1 MYQSLEN
8 SICRVFPFQRNV
20 CVTRCVTQLLVDS
33 RSQCLLLNVTL
44 SEQHSLPDRLVIG
57 DTNYSLFFKGLLF
70 GSLHRKTGK
79 SFDTPL
85 SQWASFLHE
94 KQDVTQVLNSC
105 WTCPIA
111 WSYIEAN
118 IHDYN
123 WTEMFCER
131 MLLLSAVLG
140 LLFVLQCPS
149 TSGKRVKYLHSH
161 TEYINFT

>member
-1 MYQSLEN
+1 MN
-8 SICRVFPFQRNV
+8 KF
-20 CVTRCVTQLLVDS
+20 T
-33 RSQCLLLNVTL
+33 TL
-44 SEQHSLPDRLVIG
+44 IIN
-57 DTNYSLFFKGLLF
+57 T
-70 GSLHRKTGK
+70 KTGRGVSK
-79 SFDTPL
+79 SRRCHLRRISVLNKCLRHGRRHAIVSRFQIRNAVRTWWYELLSSLQRFVIQKPPLWNREIIRTPL
-85 SQWASFLHE
+85 SQWASFLLE

-105 WTCPIA
+105 LTCPIA
-111 WSYIEAN
+111 WSYIAAN

-123 WTEMFCER
+123 WAEMFCER

>member
-8 SICRVFPFQRNV
+8 SICSVFPFQRNV

-57 DTNYSLFFKGLLF
+57 DTSYSLFFKGLLF
-70 GSLHRKTGK
+70 RSLSCKTGK

-94 KQDVTQVLNSC
+94 KQDVTQVLNLSHRVIVYRSEHPRLQLD
-105 WTCPIA
+105 WNVLRTYVVIIA
-111 WSYIEAN
+111 CA
-118 IHDYN
+118 
-123 WTEMFCER
+123 
-131 MLLLSAVLG
+131 G
-140 LLFVLQCPS
+140 
-149 TSGKRVKYLHSH
+149 
-161 TEYINFT
+161 NFIRLTMSFDIR

>member
-44 SEQHSLPDRLVIG
+44 SEQHSLPDRLVINN
-57 DTNYSLFFKGLLF
+57 TSYSLFFKGLLF
-70 GSLHRKTGK
+70 RSLHCKTGK
-79 SFDTPL
+79 SFYTPL
-85 SQWASFLHE
+85 SQWASFLHD
-94 KQDVTQVLNSC
+94 KQDVSSC

>member
-8 SICRVFPFQRNV
+8 SICGVFPFQRNV

-44 SEQHSLPDRLVIG
+44 SEQHTCNWWYELLSFLQRFVIQKPP
-57 DTNYSLFFKGLLF
+57 L
-70 GSLHRKTGK
+70 
-79 SFDTPL
+79 FDTPL
-85 SQWASFLHE
+85 SQWWSFLHE
-94 KQDVTQVLNSC
+94 KQDVTEVLNSC

-111 WSYIEAN
+111 WSYIEAK
-118 IHDYN
+118 IH

-140 LLFVLQCPS
+140 ILFVLQCPS
-149 TSGKRVKYLHSH
+149 TSGKRVKYYTDDIS
-161 TEYINFT
+161 FT

>member
-44 SEQHSLPDRLVIG
+44 SEQHSLPDRLVINN
-57 DTNYSLFFKGLLF
+57 TSYSLFFKGLLF
-70 GSLHRKTGK
+70 RSLHCKTGK
-79 SFDTPL
+79 SFYTPL
-85 SQWASFLHE
+85 SQWASFLHD
-94 KQDVTQVLNSC
+94 KQDVNSC

-161 TEYINFT
+161 TEYINFI